1 MTSDLAEKLRS
12 GFPNLTKSEKAVAN
26 YMLAHLKS
34 LPYET
39 AASIAES
46 AGVSPM
52 TVSRFLRGLGFKGLS
67 ELKEQL
73 RTEIGGAPLLI
84 SDRLARIRNASRR
97 GDAKLWENFD
107 LEIVATLGV
116 YELLSGA
123 AWKHSVSALADS
135 SDVFVAGFQTISG
148 IASDF
153 AARLDYVRPRA
164 RFLDG
169 RNGTFSEL
177 LADGGDKPCLILFEM
192 RRYSRTSLK
201 LAEAARAARIPLIV
215 ACDNHCYWA
224 RDYTDLVLSVGT
236 QSHLFW
242 DNQAPF
248 LSLSNLLLD
257 AVIASLGDA
266 IEPRLRRLRELQD
279 RFEAF
284 HD

>member
-1 MTSDLAEKLRS
+1 MTSSLAEKLSS
-12 GFPNLTKSEKAVAN
+12 GFSTLTKSEKAVAN

-52 TVSRFLRGLGFKGLS
+52 TVSRFLRGLGYKGLS

-73 RTEIGGAPLLI
+73 RNEIGATPLLI
-84 SDRLARIRNASRR
+84 SDRLARIRKASRR
-97 GDAKLWENFD
+97 DTKVWENFD
-107 LEIVATLGV
+107 LEVMATLGV
-116 YELLSGA
+116 YELLGGA
-123 AWKHSVSALADS
+123 TWKNAVAALVES
-135 SDVFVAGFQTISG
+135 SDVFVAGFQTIGG

-153 AARLDYVRPRA
+153 AARLDYLRPRA

-177 LADGGDKPCLILFEM
+177 LADGGAAPCLTLFEM
-192 RRYSRTSLK
+192 RRYTKTSLK
-201 LAEAARAARIPLIV
+201 LAKAASSAGIPLIV
-215 ACDNHCYWA
+215 VCDSHCYWA
-224 RDYTDLVLSVGT
+224 RDYTDLVLMVGT

-257 AVIASLGDA
+257 AVIAKLGDGA
-266 IEPRLRRLRELQD
+266 EPRLKRLRELQD

>member
-1 MTSDLAEKLRS
+1 MTSSLAHKLRS
-12 GFPNLTKSEKAVAN
+12 GFPSLTKSEKAVAN
-26 YMLAHLKS
+26 YMLSHLKS

-52 TVSRFLRGLGFKGLS
+52 TVSRFLRGLGYNGLS
-67 ELKEQL
+67 ELKAQL
-73 RTEIGGAPLLI
+73 RTEIGATPLLI
-84 SDRLARIRNASRR
+84 SDRLARIRKTAKR
-97 GDAKLWENFD
+97 DTKLWENFD
-107 LEIVATLGV
+107 LEIMATLGV
-116 YELLSGA
+116 YELLDGA
-123 AWKHSVSALADS
+123 AWRQAVSALTES
-135 SDVFVAGFQTISG
+135 SDVFVAGFQTIAG

-153 AARLDYVRPRA
+153 AARLDYLRPRS

-177 LADGGDKPCLILFEM
+177 LADGGAAPCLTLFEM
-192 RRYSRTSLK
+192 RRYTRTSLR
-201 LAEAARAARIPLIV
+201 LAQAARSAGIPLIV
-215 ACDNHCYWA
+215 ICDSHCYWA
-224 RDYTDLVLSVGT
+224 RDYTDLVLAVGT

-257 AVIASLGDA
+257 AVIARLGDA

>member
-1 MTSDLAEKLRS
+1 MTTRLAEKLRN

-46 AGVSPM
+46 SGVSPM
-52 TVSRFLRGLGFKGLS
+52 TVSRFLHGLGYKGLS

-73 RTEIGGAPLLI
+73 RTEIDATPLLI
-84 SDRLARIRNASRR
+84 SDRLARIRKASRC
-97 GDAKLWENFD
+97 DTKLWENFD
-107 LEIVATLGV
+107 LEIAATLGV
-116 YELLSGA
+116 YELLGSA
-123 AWKHSVSALADS
+123 TWNNAVDALADS
-135 SDVFVAGFQTISG
+135 SDVFVAGFQTIAG

-153 AARLDYVRPRA
+153 AARLDYLRPRA

-177 LADGGDKPCLILFEM
+177 LADGGGAPCLILFEM
-192 RRYSRTSLK
+192 RRYTKTSLK
-201 LAEAARAARIPLIV
+201 LAEAARAAGIPLLV
-215 ACDNHCYWA
+215 VCDSHCYWA
-224 RDYTDLVLSVGT
+224 RDYTDLVLTVST

-257 AVIASLGDA
+257 AVIAKLGEA
-266 IEPRLRRLRELQD
+266 IEPRLRRLRDLQEH
-279 RFEAF
+279 FEAF